1 MSDAGWLRD
10 VIRDVRKEYSELPSW
25 ARRQSPVSDP
35 QSDQPSAGKQ
45 ASRHDVKEEGEGKK
59 HT

>member
-1 MSDAGWLRD
+1 MSETGWLRE

-25 ARRQSPVSDP
+25 ARRQSPFRDP
-35 QSDQPSAGKQ
+35 QPGQPAAEKQ
-45 ASRHDVKEEGEGKK
+45 AGRHDVKEEGEGKK